1 MNGIRIVL
9 LGVGILILII
19 NLFINSGNLFKI
31 VSYCFQTNSISQYWT
46 LFFKSS
52 VSGRAVISSILGF
65 ILALLIFIAIT
76 PFVLIRKS
84 INGKKTS
91 AILEE
96 GLLFQYQDL
105 NLENEDLHYTSN
117 INQVTGLQLDHIK
130 ATGKIRID
138 AIILISEIDKLCKTH
153 NKAFTYSVMEKIIL
167 NDKKEALAP
176 IILTL
181 DGKKMPTYFIFNE
194 THKSQFSKI
203 RNTLYNNGYKNC
215 IYFSTIRM

>member
-76 PFVLIRKS
+76 PFFLIRKS
-84 INGKKTS
+84 IKGKKK
-91 AILEE
+91 LPH
-96 GLLFQYQDL
+96 LFRT
-105 NLENEDLHYTSN
+105 LHT
-117 INQVTGLQLDHIK
+117 
-130 ATGKIRID
+130 
-138 AIILISEIDKLCKTH
+138 
-153 NKAFTYSVMEKIIL
+153 
-167 NDKKEALAP
+167 
-176 IILTL
+176 
-181 DGKKMPTYFIFNE
+181 
-194 THKSQFSKI
+194 
-203 RNTLYNNGYKNC
+203 NG
-215 IYFSTIRM
+215 F